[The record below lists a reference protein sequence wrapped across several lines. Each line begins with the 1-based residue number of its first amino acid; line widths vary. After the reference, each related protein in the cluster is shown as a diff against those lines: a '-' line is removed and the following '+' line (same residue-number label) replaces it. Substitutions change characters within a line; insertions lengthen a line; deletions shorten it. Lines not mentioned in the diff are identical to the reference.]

1 MGALGGEISGS
12 LKVKVEVS
20 GGDVEK
26 VNLLSQSHTDLGGAM
41 GVVGGLWKLGGAGTS
56 GL

>member
-12 LKVKVEVS
+12 
-20 GGDVEK
+20 
-26 VNLLSQSHTDLGGAM
+26 LGGAM